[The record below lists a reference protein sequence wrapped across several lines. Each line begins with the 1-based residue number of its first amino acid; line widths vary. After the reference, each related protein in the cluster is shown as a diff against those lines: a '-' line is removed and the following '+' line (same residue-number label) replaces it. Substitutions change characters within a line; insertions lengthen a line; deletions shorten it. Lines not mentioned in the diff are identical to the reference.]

1 MEIKR
6 QVDGSRR
13 LLGSVEHD
21 SHVGA
26 AGMAA
31 MAGWAGGDEYLAV
44 GARDRAWR
52 GMAWHAHVYR
62 SRWTPSTN
70 DTGCA
75 ISARVRCVRYV
86 ARA

>member
-52 GMAWHAHVYR
+52 GMAWHGMPMSIAADGR
-62 SRWTPSTN
+62 RLPM
-70 DTGCA
+70 
-75 ISARVRCVRYV
+75 IRV
-86 ARA
+86 AQ